1 VPERGAGLRL
11 ATRGS
16 ALALA
21 QARLVAGML
30 EKAEP
35 GLIVELVTVRTS
47 GDERPAGPDNEE
59 RVSPTPAQAGD
70 KSRFVK
76 EIEEALLRR
85 EADLAVHSAKDVPG
99 ELPEGL
105 AIVGVPAR
113 ADARDAIC
121 GASSIAALPS
131 GARVGTSSLRR
142 RAQLLAAREDLEVG
156 ELRGN
161 VDTRLRRL
169 AAGDFDGVVL
179 ALAGL
184 ERLGRI
190 EGVPVSAQEMT
201 PAPGQGC
208 LALEARIGDERTEA
222 LAGALTD
229 HAALVRLTA
238 ERSVT
243 TALDATCR
251 TPIGVH
257 ATLDEDAREL
267 VIETFVGLPEGSAWI
282 RDRVEG
288 DAEAPSALGR
298 VAAERLVSAGAAE
311 LLAEAER
318 HPEAEALRPD
328 GQPSSGHPS

>member
-1 VPERGAGLRL
+1 MPERAAGLRL

-169 AAGDFDGVVL
+169 AAGDFDAVVL
-179 ALAGL
+179 AAAGL
-184 ERLGRI
+184 ARLGRP
-190 EGVPVSAQEMT
+190 EGEPIALGEMT

-208 LALEARIGDERTEA
+208 LALEARADDAHAAE
-222 LAGALTD
+222 LAARLTD
-229 HAALVRLTA
+229 HAALLRLTA
-238 ERSVT
+238 ERTVT
-243 TALDATCR
+243 AALEASCQ

-257 ATLDEDAREL
+257 AELSDEGSRLALES
-267 VIETFVGLPEGSAWI
+267 FVGLPDGGAWI

-288 DAEAPSALGR
+288 DAATPSEVGSM
-298 VAAERLVSAGAAE
+298 AATRLLSAGAAE
-311 LLAEAER
+311 LLGQAEK
-318 HPEAEALRPD
+318 
-328 GQPSSGHPS
+328 SSPFADRSRG